1 MSNFTEIM
9 QQLRHQQAIIELTDE
24 QPSEQLSKAVDS
36 LLNNRQQRQQLGQHA
51 LNVVQQNQGASDI
64 TLSQIQK
71 LVTVTHQQIKG

>member
-1 MSNFTEIM
+1 MNMINK
-9 QQLRHQQAIIELTDE
+9 AIIELTDE